1 MIPLRLLRQIREWGF
16 SMLGIIDVGE
26 WQSVIDLET
35 AKPVARDKKCLEPL
49 RRLAEKY
56 PYPGDRNM
64 AGIEWV
70 TSAAADV
77 VEHYRPGWLFL
88 GFTQLYFNSMYSLCP
103 TEKRKEIAG
112 AILNNIMGFAREYNF
127 SSLILGS
134 GGLVPL
140 KGYRSISG
148 LKGYLQSSPW
158 SHNLAGIY
166 RSEPGDEEILAREPH
181 ISAIIRKSDFV
192 VKYSGAS
199 PSFISDFPDYLLIS
213 EEGWNFKGIC
223 SNNRDLYHIEK
234 YNSTLPLYSE
244 IGTVSH
250 VEGICPLMV
259 QALARGEKV
268 LLALVEGLDGADF
281 FLPHQDVANC
291 CDWYAYSSYS
301 LYWTLVTGKPF
312 YLCPYPPI
320 FDMSTRRALPL
331 RYPASTPHAGIIC
344 EDSLGRRAGVPTAA
358 VSSRSM
364 TTHSMVNAD
373 LMVECYMRNQA
384 NMGVLVA
391 VNEDR
396 YNVFLEE
403 SKKFEGG

>member
-1 MIPLRLLRQIREWGF
+1 
-16 SMLGIIDVGE
+16 MLGIIDVGE

-35 AKPVARDKKCLEPL
+35 AKPVTRDEEFLAPL
-49 RRLAEKY
+49 QDLAERF
-56 PYPGDRNM
+56 PYPGDRDR

-70 TSAAADV
+70 TGAAAAV
-77 VEHYRPGWLFL
+77 VERYRPGWLFL
-88 GFTQLYFNSMYSLCP
+88 GFTQPYFNSIYSHCP
-103 TEKRKEIAG
+103 SEKRKEIAR
-112 AILNNIMGFAREYNF
+112 AILNNILGFARKYGF
-127 SSLILGS
+127 SPIILGS

-140 KGYRSISG
+140 KGYRAIPG

-166 RSEPGDEEILAREPH
+166 RSEPGDGEILAREPH

-192 VKYSGAS
+192 LQYKEAG
-199 PSFISDFPDYLLIS
+199 PSYIRDFPDYLLIA
-213 EEGWNFKGIC
+213 EDGWNFKGIC

-244 IGTVSH
+244 IGSVSH
-250 VEGICPLMV
+250 VEGICSLME
-259 QALARGEKV
+259 QALARGERV
-268 LLALVEGLDGADF
+268 LLALVEGLGEADF
-281 FLPHQDVANC
+281 FLPHQDLANC
-291 CDWYAYSSYS
+291 HDWYAYSSYS
-301 LYWTLVTGKPF
+301 LYCTLVTGKPF
-312 YLCPYPPI
+312 YHCPYPPV

-344 EDSLGRRAGVPTAA
+344 EGSLGRRAGVPTAA

-396 YNVFLEE
+396 YNRFSER
-403 SKKFEGG
+403 KQNI